1 MDSHSGQDLSGFSLG
16 YDSLHQEM
24 SCTVLGVIT
33 SEKQQELTLP
43 GPGEL
48 KGFQVF
54 PGDPDP
60 VSTVVYKVN
69 LLKVLST
76 QIDLQKS
83 VKKQDNW
90 AGEMAQEM

>member
-1 MDSHSGQDLSGFSLG
+1 M
-16 YDSLHQEM
+16 
-24 SCTVLGVIT
+24 LGVIT

-76 QIDLQKS
+76 
-83 VKKQDNW
+83 
-90 AGEMAQEM
+90 